1 MSRMRSLGARLMGK
15 HINTAAE
22 RIGIISD
29 KVPMKNRISIVDKG
43 RVCLVN
49 IGDGKEPVFGID
61 QPEKCIDLDHLKG
74 VFKDGEV
81 LDASVENGCLY
92 LTKGKDAYWFP
103 LDDYYEPEAKY
114 PELDPETEFLMD
126 PRKLSKMYSKELK
139 GGFARLMADYDE
151 SGRKIV
157 RAVVYDRNRQ
167 PKGSIVLAGTWT
179 GSPSRSNYP
188 MDYLKDIGRFGNDA
202 EVRMSTDHPK
212 EMIVEGDVPTRYLL
226 APVVGSDVEE
236 PDGTEGPV
244 GSRNRRRTGKG
255 SRFWRQI

>member
-1 MSRMRSLGARLMGK
+1 MSRIRSLGARLTGK

-22 RIGIISD
+22 RISVVSD
-29 KVPMKNRISIVDKG
+29 KIPMKSRISLVDKG

-61 QPEKCIDLDHLKG
+61 QPEKYIDLNHLKG
-74 VFKDGEV
+74 VFRDGEV

-92 LTKGKDAYWFP
+92 FTKGKDAYWFP
-103 LDDYYEPEAKY
+103 LDDYYEMDAKY
-114 PELDPETEFLMD
+114 PDLDPETEFRMD
-126 PRKLSKMYSKELK
+126 PRKLSKAYSKELK

-157 RAVVYDRNRQ
+157 RAVVYDKNRQ
-167 PKGSIVLAGTWT
+167 PKGSIILAGTWT
-179 GSPSRSNYP
+179 GSPSRANYP

-202 EVRMSTDHPK
+202 EVRMSTDYPM

-226 APVVGSDVEE
+226 APVVGLVGED
-236 PDGTEGPV
+236 PDGKECSV
-244 GSRNRRRTGKG
+244 GSMNRRRAARG
-255 SRFWRQI
+255 SRFRR